1 VTLAPDEI
9 RRIVEVA
16 DASGWD
22 ELRVTVGETTL
33 LVSKTGVVERWS
45 PAATIVPAAALHV
58 VEAPS
63 VGVFRR
69 GDAPGGP
76 PVADVGDAVEAG
88 ATLGSVAVMKTTEP
102 VTSGVAGTVTAVHVG
117 DGEPVEYGWALFTV
131 EPTPA

>member
-33 LVSKTGVVERWS
+33 LVSKTGVVGNGS
-45 PAATIVPAAALHV
+45 PAATIAPAAGLHV

-63 VGVFRR
+63 VGVFWR
-69 GDAPGGP
+69 GDEPGGP
-76 PVADVGDAVEAG
+76 PLAEVGDVVEAG
-88 ATLGSVAVMKTTEP
+88 ATLGSVAVMKVTEA
-102 VTSGVAGTVTAVHVG
+102 VTSDAAGTVTAVHAG
-117 DGEPVEYGWALFTV
+117 DGDPVEYGWALFTV
-131 EPTPA
+131 EPTSA